1 MADWESLN
9 PLRTHLKILN
19 WVITCLTF
27 VLLIVAFRFFGSNP
41 PKDNLSVRAKI
52 IAKSGASIRES
63 PSKNGKI
70 LIIAPLHSEI
80 EIIQRKAQND
90 TIDNRKG
97 SWVKVRY
104 QKKTGYV
111 WEHLIN

>member
-1 MADWESLN
+1 MNWIITGL
-9 PLRTHLKILN
+9 IL
-19 WVITCLTF
+19 
-27 VLLIVAFRFFGSNP
+27 VLLIVAVRFLGSYP
-41 PKDNLSVRAKI
+41 LKDNLSVSAKI
-52 IAKSGASIRES
+52 IAKSGASIRDM
-63 PSKNGKI
+63 PSKNGKV
-70 LIIAPLHSEI
+70 LVIAPLYSKV

-111 WEHLIN
+111 WEYLID